1 MEMDIGVQ
9 KSAMKI
15 ILKDNFVDYNHNM
28 LIKKKLLNWV
38 ILHDRRERL

>member
-15 ILKDNFVDYNHNM
+15 ILKDKYVDY
-28 LIKKKLLNWV
+28 KKLLNWL

>member
-15 ILKDNFVDYNHNM
+15 ILKDKYVDY
-28 LIKKKLLNWV
+28 KKALKLVDYAW
-38 ILHDRRERL
+38 